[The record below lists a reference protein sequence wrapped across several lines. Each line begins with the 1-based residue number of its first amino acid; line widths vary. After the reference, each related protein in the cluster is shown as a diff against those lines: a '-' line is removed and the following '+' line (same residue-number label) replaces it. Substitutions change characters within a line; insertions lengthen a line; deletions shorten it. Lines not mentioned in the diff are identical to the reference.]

1 MHLGACVAAAG
12 EARWRPAA
20 GPAARPLLDPT
31 AIDLLLATLIVAAGA
46 LVQSTIGFGVALVA
60 VPFLVM
66 LDPTLVPGPFLL
78 ASLVLALLMI
88 LRDRIAIDLS
98 EIRPAI
104 LGLAIGTGLGAG
116 ALLVVPEDDLPELF
130 GVLILLAIGTSVLG
144 VRVRIDTVSLLV
156 AGLAGGIMGTMA
168 GVHGP
173 AMALLYQAETGERV
187 RATLGAFFVVG
198 YAISIAGLVMVDLFG
213 RDELVAGLV
222 LSPGALLGW
231 LLAPSAI
238 ARLDPVRL
246 RPIILSVAA
255 LAAVAMVITG

>member
-1 MHLGACVAAAG
+1 VG
-12 EARWRPAA
+12 EARWRA
-20 GPAARPLLDPT
+20 AARRAGTPLRDLT
-31 AIDLLLATLIVAAGA
+31 IIDLLLATLIVAAGA

-66 LDPTLVPGPFLL
+66 LDPSLVPGPFLL

-98 EIRPAI
+98 DIRSAI
-104 LGLAIGTGLGAG
+104 LGLVIGTGFGAG

-130 GVLILLAIGTSVLG
+130 GVLILLAIASSVLG
-144 VRVRIDTVSLLV
+144 VRVKIGAASLLV
-156 AGLAGGIMGTMA
+156 AGLLGGIMGTMA

-173 AMALLYQAETGERV
+173 AMALLYQAERGERV

-213 RDELVAGLV
+213 RDELAAGLA
-222 LSPGALLGW
+222 LSPGVILGW
-231 LLAPSAI
+231 LLAPLAI
-238 ARLDPVRL
+238 ARIDTSKLQ
-246 RPIILSVAA
+246 PIILTVAA
-255 LAAVAMVITG
+255 LAAIAMVVTG